1 MVSPHNIP
9 SREGS
14 VNSAISQEGS
24 LGNTRSQASNRLT
37 SSQAVRHSTRFRASQ
52 ASQASQADSTI
63 PQVDSKVSPVSGNS
77 SQAVR

>member
-52 ASQASQADSTI
+52 ASQADSTI